1 MLGGIAIL
9 RSSPHLAI
17 IILKGAMGAPENRWA
32 GLCNIVLGPRG
43 LMGTLRNLL
52 RELYGPHFLIQG
64 GGGAEAAG
72 PRKKRAE

>member
-1 MLGGIAIL
+1 
-9 RSSPHLAI
+9 
-17 IILKGAMGAPENRWA
+17 MGAPENRWA